1 MNILGISEGF
11 HDAAVCV
18 LRNNKII
25 FASQAERFSGVK
37 NDKWIHSNQLPK
49 TEKYKP
55 DVIAYYEK
63 PFRKNLRR
71 LYSGQGW
78 KKNTTNFDV
87 SFGHHE
93 SHAAAGYYTSPF
105 NECNVLVID
114 AIGEW
119 DTMSIWKGSVQNGY
133 MGQKTHTL
141 KKLSSWKYPHSLG
154 LLYSAITQRIGL
166 KPNEDEYITM
176 GMSAFGESKYNL
188 EDHLWENNH
197 RGVGNIYPEARPEDL
212 ASSIQD
218 LYERELL
225 KLVELCP
232 HENLVIMG
240 GCALNCVANS
250 KIKGKNIWIMP
261 SPGDAGSALGA
272 AALVLKKKLKWKHP
286 YLGTLILNNVNPKEV
301 VKELLE
307 NIVCGIANGR
317 AEFGP
322 RALGNRS
329 LLGDPRY
336 DIKDTVNDIKKRQKF
351 RPFAPAILEE
361 YADEYFE
368 GPMNEYMQFVAKAKH
383 DYSSVT
389 HVDGTAR
396 VQVVKKDCGS
406 VIRSILEEW
415 YDETGC
421 PMLLNT
427 SLNIKGKPMVD
438 TWDNAVEFSKL
449 YNVKIF

>member
-1 MNILGISEGF
+1 MNVLGVSEGF
-11 HDAAVCV
+11 HDAGVCL
-18 LRNNKII
+18 LRNDRIY
-25 FASQAERFSGVK
+25 FASHSERHSRKKG
-37 NDKWIHSNQLPK
+37 DKWIHPTQLPK
-49 TEKYKP
+49 SKINKP
-55 DVIAYYEK
+55 DIIAYYEK

-71 LYSGQGW
+71 IYAGQKW
-78 KKNTTNFDV
+78 QKPRRKYDV
-87 SFGHHE
+87 YFGHHE
-93 SHAAAGYYTSPF
+93 CHAAAGYYTSPF
-105 NECNVLVID
+105 DECNVLVID

-119 DTMSIWKGSVQNGY
+119 DTMSIWHSKNDS
-133 MGQKTHTL
+133 M
-141 KKLSSWKYPHSLG
+141 KKIMTWKYPHSLG

-176 GMSAFGESKYNL
+176 GMSAFGDPKYDL
-188 EDHLWENNH
+188 ENQLWENNH
-197 RGVGNIYPEARPEDL
+197 RGVGNIFPDARPEDL
-212 ASSIQD
+212 AASVQD

-307 NIVCGIANGR
+307 NKVCGIANGR

-396 VQVVKKDCGS
+396 VQVVKKSCGS

-427 SLNIKGKPMVD
+427 SLNIKGMPIVN
-438 TWDNAVEFSKL
+438 TWDDAMEFSKL